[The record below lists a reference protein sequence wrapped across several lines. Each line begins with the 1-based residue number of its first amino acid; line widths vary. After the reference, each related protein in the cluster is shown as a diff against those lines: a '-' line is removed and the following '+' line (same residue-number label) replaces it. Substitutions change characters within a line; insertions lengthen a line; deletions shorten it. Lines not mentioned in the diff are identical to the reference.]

1 MPDKLPTIVQHE
13 PDDAAAAWA
22 AMRRLVTDNQSVEEV
37 RAAVGLGRGA
47 GRVRALVALAHRSPL
62 SLGELADELGV
73 DAPYAT
79 LIINHLE
86 ALGLVTRTAD
96 SADRR
101 RKLVSPTKAGT
112 QATARALAIQARP
125 PAALEQLRPEE
136 VAELRR
142 LLEQLAPPATA

>member
-1 MPDKLPTIVQHE
+1 MHEKLPTAIQHE

-22 AMRRLVTDNQSVEEV
+22 AMRRLVNSNENIQEI

-47 GRVRALVALAHRSPL
+47 GRVKALVALARRSPL
-62 SLGELADELGV
+62 TVGELADELSV

-79 LIINHLE
+79 LIVNHLE
-86 ALGLVTRTAD
+86 ALGLVTRTPD

-112 QATARALAIQARP
+112 RATARALAIQARP
-125 PAALEQLRPEE
+125 PEALEQLSSEE
-136 VAELRR
+136 LAELRK
-142 LLEQLAPPATA
+142 LLERLVPI

>member
-1 MPDKLPTIVQHE
+1 MHEKLPIAVQRE

-22 AMRRLVTDNQSVEEV
+22 AMRRLVNGNENVQEV

-62 SLGELADELGV
+62 TLGELADELGV

-79 LIINHLE
+79 LIVNHLE
-86 ALGLVTRTAD
+86 ALGLVTRTPD
-96 SADRR
+96 STDRR

-125 PAALEQLRPEE
+125 PLALQRLSPEE
-136 VAELRR
+136 VAELRK
-142 LLEQLAPPATA
+142 LLERLAPPAKT

>member
-1 MPDKLPTIVQHE
+1 MHEKLPIAVQHE

-22 AMRRLVTDNQSVEEV
+22 AMRRLVNGNESVQEV
-37 RAAVGLGRGA
+37 REAVGLGRGA

-62 SLGELADELGV
+62 TLGELADELGV

-79 LIINHLE
+79 LIVNHLE
-86 ALGLVTRTAD
+86 ALGLVTRIPD

-125 PAALEQLRPEE
+125 PLALQRLSPEE
-136 VAELRR
+136 VAELRK
-142 LLEQLAPPATA
+142 LLERLAPPAV